1 MTTTKY
7 RPMKILLNKDM
18 KMDSSPINILKVKK
32 IDLRKIDMI
41 CEKYKN
47 FFIEINIYTFN
58 NYFAYE
64 YKIKIEKII
73 KQKSPHADDFIYTT
87 KDAAIFSAK
96 KEIRENCKQSRKA
109 QRTIENFKIINYN
122 QLELF

>member
-7 RPMKILLNKDM
+7 RPMKILSNKGIQM
-18 KMDSSPINILKVKK
+18 NSSPINILKVRKQNFSK
-32 IDLRKIDMI
+32 IDTIS
-41 CEKYKN
+41 EKYKN
-47 FFIEINIYTFN
+47 FFIEINIYAFN
-58 NYFAYE
+58 NCFAYE

-73 KQKSPHADDFIYTT
+73 KQKSPHPDDFIHST
-87 KDAAIFSAK
+87 KDAASFAAK

-109 QRTIENFKIINYN
+109 LRTIENFKIINYN